1 MRSPERQQPAAYYP
15 GVPEAID
22 HVFLDIGGVLYDDR
36 VYAEAWRRAL
46 REAGSTFTD
55 AAFEEEYAACR
66 AAQDRSFRLH
76 LATAFLGPDADVR
89 ALETLAARHWHY
101 PPSALHTDVV
111 PTLTELRDEGYR
123 LGVIANQPSQVRAA
137 MERDGLVP
145 FFEVWG
151 VSDDLGLHKPDPALF
166 RRTLELAATDGE
178 QTVMVGDRLDYDM
191 RPARAAGMHT
201 VWLLRGEAPD
211 DPTPAQLA
219 EPDAAIEELQ
229 QLPGVLVELS

>member
-1 MRSPERQQPAAYYP
+1 MREAAATIP

-22 HVFLDIGGVLYDDR
+22 HVFLDIGGVLYDDG

-46 REAGSTFTD
+46 REAGGTFTD
-55 AAFEEEYAACR
+55 AAFEDEYAACR
-66 AAQDRSFRLH
+66 ASQDRSFRVH
-76 LATAFLGPDADVR
+76 LATTFLGPDADVR
-89 ALETLAARHWHY
+89 ALEALAARYWQY
-101 PPSALHTDVV
+101 PPSALHADVV
-111 PTLTELRDEGYR
+111 PTLTGLRGAGYR

-166 RRTLELAATDGE
+166 RRTLELAHVAGDR
-178 QTVMVGDRLDYDM
+178 TVMVGDRLDYDM

-219 EPDAAIEELQ
+219 EPDVTIEELQ
-229 QLPGVLVELS
+229 QLPDMLAELS

>member
-1 MRSPERQQPAAYYP
+1 MP
-15 GVPEAID
+15 GAID
-22 HVFLDIGGVLYDDR
+22 HVFLDIGGVIYDDR

-46 REAGSTFTD
+46 REAGGTFTD
-55 AAFEEEYAACR
+55 AAFDDEYAACR
-66 AAQDRSFRLH
+66 AGQDRSFRVH
-76 LATAFLGPDADVR
+76 LAAAFLGPDPDLR
-89 ALETLAARHWHY
+89 ALEARAARYWQY
-101 PPSALHTDVV
+101 PPSALHADVV
-111 PTLTELRDEGYR
+111 PTLHELLDAGYR

-137 MERDGLVP
+137 MERDGLVG

-166 RRTLELAATDGE
+166 LRTLELAGVAGE
-178 QTVMVGDRLDYDM
+178 RTVMVGDRLDYDM

-219 EPDAAIEELQ
+219 EPDVTIEDLQ
-229 QLPGVLVELS
+229 QLPDVLDELS

>member
-1 MRSPERQQPAAYYP
+1 MP
-15 GVPEAID
+15 GAID

-46 REAGSTFTD
+46 REAGGTFTD
-55 AAFEEEYAACR
+55 AAFEDEYAACR
-66 AAQDRSFRLH
+66 ASQDRSFRVQ

-89 ALETLAARHWHY
+89 GLEARAARYWQY

-111 PTLTELRDEGYR
+111 PTLRDLRDAGYR

-137 MERDGLVP
+137 MERDRLVP

-166 RRTLELAATDGE
+166 RRTLELAGVDGE
-178 QTVMVGDRLDYDM
+178 RTVMVGDRLDYDM

-219 EPDAAIEELQ
+219 EPDVVIEELQ
-229 QLPGVLVELS
+229 QLPDVLDELS

>member
-1 MRSPERQQPAAYYP
+1 MP
-15 GVPEAID
+15 GAID

-46 REAGSTFTD
+46 REAGGTFTD
-55 AAFEEEYAACR
+55 PAFEDEYAACR
-66 AAQDRSFRLH
+66 ASQDRSFRVH
-76 LATAFLGPDADVR
+76 LATTFLGPDADVR
-89 ALETLAARHWHY
+89 ALETRAARYWQY

-111 PTLTELRDEGYR
+111 PILTELRAAGYR

-151 VSDDLGLHKPDPALF
+151 VSGDLGLHKPDPALF
-166 RRTLELAATDGE
+166 ERTLELARVAGDR
-178 QTVMVGDRLDYDM
+178 TVMVGDRLDYDM
-191 RPARAAGMHT
+191 RPARAAGMRT

-219 EPDAAIEELQ
+219 EPDVTIEELL
-229 QLPGVLVELS
+229 QLPDVLVELS

>member
-1 MRSPERQQPAAYYP
+1 MP
-15 GVPEAID
+15 GAID

-46 REAGSTFTD
+46 REAGGSFTD
-55 AAFEEEYAACR
+55 AAFDDEYAACR
-66 AAQDRSFRLH
+66 AGQDRSFRVH
-76 LATAFLGPDADVR
+76 LATAFLGPDPDLR
-89 ALETLAARHWHY
+89 ALEARAARYWQY
-101 PPSALHTDVV
+101 PPSALHADVV
-111 PTLTELRDEGYR
+111 PTLHSLLDGGYR

-137 MERDGLVP
+137 MERDGLVG

-166 RRTLELAATDGE
+166 HRTLELAGVAGE
-178 QTVMVGDRLDYDM
+178 RTVMVGDRLDYDM

-219 EPDAAIEELQ
+219 EPDVAIEELQ
-229 QLPGVLVELS
+229 QLPDVLDELS